1 MPSKGVL
8 ILYSNSA
15 QLDYY
20 KLSKL
25 CSRLAEQYLN
35 VPCTIQYIEPEQ
47 TNFRTFR
54 YPENTLE
61 KTEWN
66 NIGRFSALDL
76 SPYDETIL
84 LDSDYIVQSN
94 TLTNYFGCDHDFI
107 CHNKSWDVTGNDVF
121 RHDQYMTQNKF
132 EMRWATV
139 IYFKK
144 SEQNKI
150 FFDLTQHIQEN
161 WDHYN
166 SIFQVNKGIFRND
179 HVFSIAI
186 HIMNGYQKGDF
197 AHKLPGIKYYT
208 ADRDIL
214 WDLEDDNFFFLLEK
228 QNHLGE
234 YTPLRIKGS
243 SVHVMNKF
251 SLNRIIDKG
260 EM

>member
-1 MPSKGVL
+1 M
-8 ILYSNSA
+8 
-15 QLDYY
+15 Y
-20 KLSKL
+20 K
-25 CSRLAEQYLN
+25 RQ
-35 VPCTIQYIEPEQ
+35 
-47 TNFRTFR
+47 
-54 YPENTLE
+54 
-61 KTEWN
+61 
-66 NIGRFSALDL
+66 
-76 SPYDETIL
+76 
-84 LDSDYIVQSN
+84 
-94 TLTNYFGCDHDFI
+94 
-107 CHNKSWDVTGNDVF
+107 
-121 RHDQYMTQNKF
+121 
-132 EMRWATV
+132 V

-144 SEQNKI
+144 SEQHKL

-260 EM
+260 EV